1 MADGYVHIINAF
13 YWRGDDKTMF
23 SPTLEMTT
31 IQDGGAI
38 VCDFSF
44 LWPPFSNFRREEN
57 QLEDPRS
64 YLTKC

>member
-38 VCDFSF
+38 VRDFSF
-44 LWPPFSNFRREEN
+44 FYGRHSLILGEKKTNWKIRDR
-57 QLEDPRS
+57 
-64 YLTKC
+64 T